1 MKKNY
6 SAPIAELIEA
16 EMDDLLAGVS
26 FEVDIPDPGV
36 DPIGGGGD
44 EYVEGKEGEFGGGAS
59 KATGIFE

>member
-44 EYVEGKEGEFGGGAS
+44 EYVEGKSAVFDGGDS
-59 KATGIFE
+59 E